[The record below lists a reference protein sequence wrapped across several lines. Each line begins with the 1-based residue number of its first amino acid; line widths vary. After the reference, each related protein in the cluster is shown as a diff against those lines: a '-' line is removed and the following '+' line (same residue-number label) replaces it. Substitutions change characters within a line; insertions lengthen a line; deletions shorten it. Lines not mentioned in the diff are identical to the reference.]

1 MTKEERKEFRKVL
14 KECQDMNGDNAFDKL
29 ANFICE
35 NLEEEDPGII
45 DVQEEDIEIIERDN
59 NIPPEKSILAK
70 LLAKQ
75 KNQSKIGTF
84 YSVYDYLPQEYVEVV
99 RILNNGKLPFAK
111 LLPKEVALEKAQF
124 TVNEIAKLRNIILTN

>member
-1 MTKEERKEFRKVL
+1 MIKEEREEFRKVL
-14 KECQDMNGDNAFDKL
+14 KECQDINGDNAFDKL
-29 ANFICE
+29 ANFICD
-35 NLEEEDPGII
+35 NLEDEDL
-45 DVQEEDIEIIERDN
+45 DIEIVERDN

-99 RILNNGKLPFAK
+99 RIFNNGKLPFAK

-124 TVNEIAKLRNIILTN
+124 IVNEITKLRNILLTIEKED